1 MRKTFIVKNIEY
13 KFLILFIENHV
24 HIQLNNTCIL
34 HYPACISNNGLFTLI
49 NDTVDYNNLNSDIK
63 LIIINLTNK
72 IKKLQVFT

>member
-1 MRKTFIVKNIEY
+1 MRKTFIVNDIEY
-13 KFLILFIENHV
+13 KFLILFIENHI
-24 HIQLNNTCIL
+24 HIQMNSISLL
-34 HYPACISNNGLFTLI
+34 HYPAGISNNGLFTLI